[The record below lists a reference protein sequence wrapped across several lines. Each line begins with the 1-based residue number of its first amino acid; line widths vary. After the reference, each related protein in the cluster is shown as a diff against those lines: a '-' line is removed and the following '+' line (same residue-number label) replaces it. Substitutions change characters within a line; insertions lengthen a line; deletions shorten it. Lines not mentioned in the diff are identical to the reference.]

1 LPKGAVQLAVE
12 RLKGLVSSKVLK
24 KDRLDKTDTIA
35 VDGGMELTCD
45 LFDLLNPRKWLNDSA
60 IYLAMQISDKPPYI
74 RFGLSIPLECEPGKI
89 KETEEIE
96 KVIDDDSSDCQVVE
110 IRETTP
116 LVEWAKKIEEDQR
129 KAGEKLVHFRPI
141 NHRKHFTLLEI
152 NAREGVIRH
161 YDSRADRGIK
171 ETEIS
176 RLVKK
181 ELGSFGFRYEEAVS
195 TQKIPFPRFPV
206 SIAMN

>member
-12 RLKGLVSSKVLK
+12 RLKGLISSKVLK

-45 LFDLLNPRKWLNDSA
+45 LFDLLNPGEWLNDSA

-74 RFGLSIPLECEPGKI
+74 RFGLSIPLECEPVKI
-89 KETEEIE
+89 KETEEIG

-116 LVEWAKKIEEDQR
+116 LVEWAKKIEKDQR

-141 NHRKHFTLLEI
+141 NRRKHFTLLEI

-161 YDSRADRGIK
+161 YDSMADRGIR

-181 ELGSFGFRYEEAVS
+181 ELGRFGFRYEEAVS
-195 TQKIPFPRFPV
+195 TRKIPFSRFPV